1 MSELG
6 SCVCFNT
13 RKLARCVSQM
23 YDGALEPSGL
33 KNTQFA
39 LLAMVSERGPI
50 TITELAGAMAVERTT
65 LTRNLKV
72 MVREGL
78 LDVTRGPDA
87 RSREVTITAE
97 GRDRVMSALPLWAE
111 AQERLVKRVGKRR
124 WASLRAE
131 LDTLCKA
138 AASG

>member
-23 YDGALEPSGL
+23 YDTALEPSGL

-50 TITELAGAMAVERTT
+50 SITELANTMAVERTT

-72 MVREGL
+72 LVRDGL
-78 LDVTRGPDA
+78 LSVTQGADA
-87 RSREVTITAE
+87 RSRAVTITAE
-97 GRDRVMSALPLWAE
+97 GRHRVMSAFPLWAE
-111 AQERLVKRVGKRR
+111 AQETLVKRIGKRR
-124 WASLRAE
+124 WVTLKKE
-131 LDTLCKA
+131 LEAVCEAT
-138 AASG
+138 ASG